1 MKKKKALIDGLTEL
15 RSRAEKRWPETQKTK
30 SIPTS
35 TEEMQK
41 VIHELSIHQ
50 IELEMQQEE
59 LLQSRAELE
68 DSLERY
74 TELYDFAPLGYLTLA
89 RDSTIL
95 DVNLTA
101 TKMLSVERTLLKG
114 DRFGR
119 FITVED
125 LPIFNALLERVFN
138 HREPKYAEVILL
150 NNDTLLHQNAPSIPR
165 NADIVNR
172 QTVRIDA
179 IVSDDG
185 QECRA
190 ILTDITKEKQ
200 AKMENIALQLSL
212 GEAQKLESIGRL
224 AGGVAHDFNN
234 MLQVMLGN
242 LDLLIDSEDLKS
254 SVQEIFSD
262 LRMSVLKS
270 AGLTSQ
276 LLAFARRQPNKL
288 QVLDFN
294 TVVSNTVSILKH
306 MLGNTIEL
314 VYKPA
319 KDLLPVMMDGTQIDQ
334 IITNLVINAKDA
346 MQGNGILTIQTRNAH
361 LDTEFC
367 QHHPELV
374 PGDYV
379 LFVVQDNGCGMDKK
393 TLDSIFEP
401 FFSTKSRVS
410 NTGLGLATVYGI
422 VMQNNGAIMVSSA
435 ERKGTTFEI
444 YLPSYAGKLS
454 PDPSK
459 TIHEKKSD
467 GTKIIMLV
475 EDDKSVRD
483 ITLEFLKSFGYTV
496 LVAASPNEAI
506 SLSNERS
513 DDIHLLISDV
523 IMPGMNG
530 RDLGVLL
537 KKKRPSLKILLISG
551 YADDSLVSKED
562 QENPMPFLGKPFARR
577 ELAQK
582 VNELLELP

>member
-1 MKKKKALIDGLTEL
+1 MKKKNAFIDGLTEL
-15 RSRAEKRWPETQKTK
+15 RLRAEKRWPDTQKNK
-30 SIPTS
+30 PLLTS
-35 TEEMQK
+35 TEEMHK

-50 IELEMQQEE
+50 IELEMQQDE

-95 DVNLTA
+95 EVNLTA
-101 TKMLSVERTLLKG
+101 TKMLGVNRSLLKG

-119 FITVED
+119 FITVDD
-125 LPIFNALLERVFN
+125 LPIFNALLERVFK
-138 HREPKYAEVILL
+138 RSEPKYAEVILL
-150 NNDTLLHQNAPSIPR
+150 NKNTLLHQNAPSIPR

-185 QECRA
+185 QDCRA

-200 AKMENIALQLSL
+200 VKMENIALQIRL

-242 LDLLIDSEDLKS
+242 LDLLIDSEELKS

-319 KDLLPVMMDGTQIDQ
+319 DDLLPVMMDGTQIDQ

-346 MQGNGILTIQTRNAH
+346 MQGHGILTIQTRNAQ
-361 LDTEFC
+361 LDAEFC
-367 QHHPELV
+367 EHHPELV
-374 PGDYV
+374 PGNYV
-379 LFVVQDNGCGMDKK
+379 LFIVQDNGCGMDKT

-401 FFSTKSRVS
+401 FFSTKSRAS

-422 VMQNNGAIMVSSA
+422 VMQNNGAIIVDS
-435 ERKGTTFEI
+435 EKGKGTTFAI
-444 YLPSYAGKLS
+444 YLPSYAGKSS
-454 PDPSK
+454 PVPVTTRD
-459 TIHEKKSD
+459 EKISD

-483 ITLEFLKSFGYTV
+483 ITLEFLKSFGYKV
-496 LVAASPNEAI
+496 LLAASPTEAI
-506 SLSNERS
+506 SLSNEYS
-513 DDIHLLISDV
+513 ENIHLLVSDV

-530 RDLGVLL
+530 QELAMIL
-537 KKKRPSLKILLISG
+537 KKNRPGLKILLISG

-562 QENPMPFLGKPFARR
+562 KESPLPFLGKPFSRR

-582 VNELLELP
+582 VNEVLELP